1 MTSTFANRLLLVT
14 STKVLVGMALLTITL
29 GVLGDGPF
37 FMVLFYTVLAL
48 WSLLFSYRL
57 VIVNAA
63 NETEVPVN
71 TVNDAGYQS
80 AVIEE
85 VAPSYNA
92 PVPLEES
99 VAVNHFG
106 ADVPPNL
113 PVVGYSSMVVDVDGI
128 DVPHTPVPAT
138 TDDLAYSLEEQA
150 HAARVLLSSDALRH
164 FLATVPKDRDPR
176 VVMASVISLGKQQF
190 PSEDGWV
197 VINEERMSEVC
208 VSCLASAFPAASSA
222 APYVPMV
229 VPEGT
234 GSLAEMIASS
244 NVGAAFALIG
254 HRPMFSLSDA
264 VADFDA
270 LYRTRRGESTHVS
283 ALLTESTK
291 DISDDTL
298 RKIMTAL
305 TSALDGMYND
315 EAEAVKTAIMK
326 AVKVRG

>member
-1 MTSTFANRLLLVT
+1 MNPSFTNRLLFVT
-14 STKVLVGMALLTITL
+14 STKVLLGVALFTVTL
-29 GVLGDGPF
+29 GVLGDGPLF
-37 FMVLFYTVLAL
+37 LTLFYIVLAV
-48 WSLLFSYRL
+48 WSLLLSYRL
-57 VIVNAA
+57 VIINTA
-63 NETEVPVN
+63 NVVRSVVDEGVSE
-71 TVNDAGYQS
+71 
-80 AVIEE
+80 
-85 VAPSYNA
+85 
-92 PVPLEES
+92 LES
-99 VAVNHFG
+99 VGSEEQSLSVPIVSPQMVTNHQFG
-106 ADVPPNL
+106 SDVPPNL
-113 PVVGYSSMVVDVDGI
+113 PVVGYSSI
-128 DVPHTPVPAT
+128 VPTDSVTKESEVPPPVSR
-138 TDDLAYSLEEQA
+138 DDLVYGLEEQA

-164 FLATVPKDRDPR
+164 FLATVPKDNDPR
-176 VVMASVISLGKQQF
+176 TVMASVITLGKQRF

-208 VSCLASAFPAASSA
+208 VSCLASAFPVASNE

-234 GSLAEMIASS
+234 GSLAEMVATT

-254 HRPMFSLSDA
+254 HRPMFALSDA

-270 LYRTRRGESTHVS
+270 LYRKRRGESTHVS
-283 ALLTESTK
+283 TLLTESTK

-305 TSALDGMYND
+305 TSALDGVYTN